1 MRERDMEIKYGKP
14 VIKVMV
20 ENRAPGVGERGLGN
34 YCFRVTAFLFWMMEK
49 FGNSGNRYIAL

>member
-1 MRERDMEIKYGKP
+1 MEIKYGKP